1 MLPANW
7 DGLIQVKSK
16 KLEFVYLLPNADF
29 RPYSKIEYDPVEI
42 SMRKNWLRDYNT
54 SSVGEGSVIRESD
67 VREMLTKALGEFDKY
82 FAQEFTTAGYA
93 IVTAPAADVLRVSVE
108 VLNLDVSAP
117 DTSVGIQR
125 TFTADAGQAAL
136 LIEVRDSVSNQLL
149 GRAVDRKLA
158 GDEGPMMRT
167 SASNWGD
174 FENIQRPRTD
184 RTEILVAGG
193 SERPSEE
200 IESGPATSG
209 YEGARRD
216 HPRGRSFRNRT
227 GYPHS
232 TIYPFCV
239 W

>member
-1 MLPANW
+1 MTGPSHLAVFGLRFIAAVALISTPLQAAADMLPANW
-7 DGLIQVKSK
+7 DGLVQVKSK

-29 RPYSKIEYDPVEI
+29 RPYSKIEYDPVQI

-54 SSVGEGSVIRESD
+54 SSVGEGSVIRDSD
-67 VREMLTKALGEFDKY
+67 VRDMLTKASGEFDKY
-82 FAQEFTTAGYA
+82 FAQEFTNAGYA

-108 VLNLDVSAP
+108 VLNVDVSAP

-174 FENIQRPRTD
+174 FE
-184 RTEILVAGG
+184 
-193 SERPSEE
+193 SM
-200 IESGPATSG
+200 
-209 YEGARRD
+209 
-216 HPRGRSFRNRT
+216 FRNWAKTSAQGLTELKSLSPVDASGLQKR
-227 GYPHS
+227 
-232 TIYPFCV
+232 
-239 W
+239 